1 MNTLYLTSS
10 EQALYDNLSVD
21 VKDGWEVETEELT
34 YDDTYEQQ
42 IIRLSLVRLHD
53 PSLIALRDKAAQT
66 HSLEEVAALMRNV
79 DLKMVEEDDL
89 AELCF
94 AIGPSALS
102 QLISLLLAQAQ
113 TDKDIEGVT
122 ALSVIRHAVLRSL
135 QRVS

>member
-1 MNTLYLTSS
+1 MNPLYLTSS

-21 VKDGWEVETEELT
+21 MKDGWEVETEELT

-53 PSLIALRDKAAQT
+53 PSLIALRDKAAQSS
-66 HSLEEVAALMRNV
+66 SLEEVAGLIRTV

-102 QLISLLLAQAQ
+102 HLISLLLTQVQ